1 VTTKTQTLFCLL
13 VLLAVT
19 ANQEAGAQ
27 VSTSPSASTLTDD
40 TTSNDLNTL
49 IQVGISAYKKRDYE
63 TAEVH
68 LGKAWKLS
76 HTPLVA
82 ATLATTEMKLKH
94 YRTAGEHWSVY
105 LRNLTT
111 DQQAERAETLAQLE
125 ICRKYSGTVQLVVDQ
140 PQATVTVDGNDID
153 LTETG
158 GEVWLE
164 PGNHTISAHKLQ
176 QTSEIQE
183 LTINP
188 GDLVTVRMTIPPDVV
203 AMTSKVTLIDASII
217 PNPTKSKGLAPKTVV
232 LLGESALTLIAI
244 GVGTGY
250 FIAWHSANSDAV
262 DLRKQIALEAPSSD
276 GPCSLTKPPAACG
289 PLQERVDDSIHD
301 AKILNVLMPTTAV
314 LAAVTLGTYLLWP
327 DNKSSQSATAG
338 LSVSPWMGENTKG
351 AVVQGA
357 F

>member
-27 VSTSPSASTLTDD
+27 VATSTSTSTLTDD
-40 TTSNDLNTL
+40 TASNDLNTL
-49 IQVGISAYKKRDYE
+49 IQVGIAAYKKRDYE
-63 TAEVH
+63 TAEGH

-94 YRTAGEHWSVY
+94 YRAAGEHWSVY
-105 LRNLTT
+105 LRNLATN
-111 DQQAERAETLAQLE
+111 QQAERAETLAQLE
-125 ICRKYSGTVQLVVDQ
+125 ICRKYSGAVQLVVDE
-140 PQATVTVDGNDID
+140 PQATVTIDGNDID

-164 PGNHTISAHKLQ
+164 PGNYTISAHKLQ
-176 QTSEIQE
+176 RTSELQT
-183 LTINP
+183 LTIKP
-188 GDLVTVRMTIPPDVV
+188 GDLVTVRLTLPPETV
-203 AMTSKVTLIDASII
+203 TLSSKVTLIEASIK

-262 DLRKQIALEAPSSD
+262 DLRKQVALEAPSSD
-276 GPCSLTKPPAACG
+276 GPCSLSKPPAACG
-289 PLQERVDDSIHD
+289 PLRQRVDDSIHD
-301 AKILNVLMPTTAV
+301 AKVLNVLMPTTAV
-314 LAAVTLGTYLLWP
+314 LAAVTIGTYLLWP
-327 DNKSSQSATAG
+327 DSKAAQPATAG
-338 LSVSPWMGENTKG
+338 LSVSPWVGETTKG
-351 AVVQGA
+351 AVLQGA